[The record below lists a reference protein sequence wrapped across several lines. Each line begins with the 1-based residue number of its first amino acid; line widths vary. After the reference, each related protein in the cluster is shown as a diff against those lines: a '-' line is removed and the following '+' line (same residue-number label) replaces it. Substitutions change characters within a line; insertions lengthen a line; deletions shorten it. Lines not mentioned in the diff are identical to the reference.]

1 MWYILI
7 LFFVGVFFWNLC
19 VKEYEDEWDISVN
32 EYEDETEVEMVK
44 DICYPIIGISVSAIL
59 GLIF

>member
-7 LFFVGVFFWNLC
+7 LFFVGIFFWNLC
-19 VKEYEDEWDISVN
+19 IKEYEDEA
-32 EYEDETEVEMVK
+32 EVEMMI
-44 DICYPIIGISVSAIL
+44 DICWPIIGITISAIL

>member
-7 LFFVGVFFWNLC
+7 LFFVGIFFWNLYI
-19 VKEYEDEWDISVN
+19 K
-32 EYEDETEVEMVK
+32 EYEDETEVEMMI
-44 DICYPIIGISVSAIL
+44 DICWPIIGITISAIL